1 MSSSSGESYLD
12 SIKSATGLGEPT
24 YTGQA
29 KQGAQDL
36 KDGAKSEYNAVS
48 PFPSFSGTRTDK

>member
-1 MSSSSGESYLD
+1 MLD
-12 SIKSATGLGEPT
+12 SIKSATGFGEPT